1 MRRLASLL
9 LALAMAF
16 GLTATA
22 LAADVVNETGHTYA
36 AYKVFSGTQKEG
48 AEGDSAT
55 ALGDIE
61 WGGGV
66 DDSTLLPALQKLE
79 VDGAAPFAGC
89 NSAAEVAAVLQGD
102 KGRDAEITSAI
113 AKAFANEADKHR
125 IGEGTPIP
133 ADKNATVPLEPGY
146 YLFVDTEKIGE
157 GANDAY
163 NPALLQVTNH
173 TITITAKYD
182 TPIVEK
188 KVKDTE
194 DGELGDAVDVAVGD
208 KAYFVLSGTLP
219 MNLGD
224 YDSYAYTFHD
234 TLSAGLKYD
243 GNVKVYLAA
252 KDADGK
258 PDMAG
263 RTEITAGFTV
273 TPASAPLAGGGKLE
287 VAFENLKAVDGVTAD
302 SVILVE
308 YSATLTEAAVAGNP
322 GAGNPGNTNTV
333 KLEYSNNPNTSGGG
347 KPSTGETPEDTVWV
361 FTYGLDGSKVD
372 GGTKAPLGGAKF
384 ILYRGKG
391 GNEPSYDPGTGKPVD
406 GTVEYALVATVDEEV
421 KVAGWTASREE
432 AAKDDNLLV
441 SGDDGRFEV
450 AGLDAGGYYLEETE
464 APAGYNLLKDPVK
477 LTISATIGAN
487 GEAQEVTGLEITTE
501 GKDGPA
507 TKPGNPGEGTV
518 SLEVQNNM
526 GALLPSTGG
535 MGTTLFYIAGAAL
548 VLAAGALLV
557 LKRRT
562 NAGE

>member
-1 MRRLASLL
+1 MKKMRRLASLL

-22 LAADVVNETGHTYA
+22 LAAEVVNKTGHTYA
-36 AYKVFSGTQKEG
+36 AYQVFSGTQK
-48 AEGDSAT
+48 EGDSAT

-61 WGGGV
+61 WGDGV
-66 DDSTLLPALQKLE
+66 DDSTLLPALQALE

-89 NSAAEVAAVLQGD
+89 NSAAEVAAVLQGE

-133 ADKNATVPLEPGY
+133 KDENATVPLEPGY
-146 YLFVDTEKIGE
+146 YLFVDTQEIGE
-157 GANDAY
+157 GADDAY

-173 TITITAKYD
+173 TITITKKYD
-182 TPIVEK
+182 KPKVEK

-194 DGELGDAVDVAVGD
+194 DGGLGDAVDVAVGD
-208 KAYFVLSGTLP
+208 KVYFVLSGTLP
-219 MNLGD
+219 TMNLGD

-234 TLSAGLKYD
+234 TLSAGLKYNGD
-243 GNVKVYLAA
+243 VKVYLAA

-258 PDMAG
+258 PVMAG

-273 TPASAPLAGGGKLE
+273 TPESAPLAGGGKLT
-287 VAFENLKAVDGVTAD
+287 VDFKNLKAVDGVTAD

-322 GAGNPGNTNTV
+322 GNPNEV

-347 KPSTGETPEDTVWV
+347 EPSTGETPKDTVWV

-372 GGTKAPLGGAKF
+372 GGTKASLGGAKF

-406 GTVEYALVATVDEEV
+406 GTVEYALVATVDGKM
-421 KVAGWTASREE
+421 KVTGWTASREE

-441 SGDDGRFEV
+441 SGDDGLFEV
-450 AGLDAGGYYLEETE
+450 AGLDAGDYYLEETE

>member
-22 LAADVVNETGHTYA
+22 LAAEVVNKTGHTYA
-36 AYKVFSGTQKEG
+36 AYQVFSGTQKEG

-61 WGGGV
+61 WGDGV
-66 DDSTLLPALQKLE
+66 DDSTLLPALQALE

-89 NSAAEVAAVLQGD
+89 NSAAEVAAVLQGE

-133 ADKNATVPLEPGY
+133 KDENATVPLEPGY
-146 YLFVDTEKIGE
+146 YLFVDTQEVAG
-157 GANDAY
+157 NDAY
-163 NPALLQVTNH
+163 NSALLQVTNH
-173 TITITAKYD
+173 TITITKKYD
-182 TPIVEK
+182 VPEVEK

-194 DGELGDAVDVAVGD
+194 NGELGDAVDVAVGD
-208 KAYFVLSGTLP
+208 KVYFVLSGTLP
-219 MNLGD
+219 TMNLGD

-234 TLSAGLKYD
+234 TLSAGLKYNGD
-243 GNVKVYLAA
+243 VKVYLAA

-258 PDMAG
+258 PDMASK
-263 RTEITAGFTV
+263 TEITAGFTV
-273 TPASAPLAGGGKLE
+273 TPDSAPLAGGGKLE
-287 VAFENLKAVDGVTAD
+287 VAFENLKAVAGVTAD

-322 GAGNPGNTNTV
+322 GNPNEV
-333 KLEYSNNPNTSGGG
+333 KLVYSNNPNTSEDG
-347 KPSTGETPEDTVWV
+347 KPSTGETPKDTVWV

-372 GGTKAPLGGAKF
+372 GETNAPLGGAKF
-384 ILYRGKG
+384 ILYRGEG

-406 GTVEYALVATVDEEV
+406 GTVEYALVAMVDGKM
-421 KVAGWTASREE
+421 KVTGWTASREE

-450 AGLDAGGYYLEETE
+450 AGLDAGGYYLEETQ

>member
-1 MRRLASLL
+1 MKKMRRLASLL

-22 LAADVVNETGHTYA
+22 LAAEVVNKTGHTYA
-36 AYKVFSGTQKEG
+36 AYQVFSGTQKEG

-61 WGGGV
+61 WGDGV
-66 DDSTLLPALQKLE
+66 DDSTLLPALQALE

-89 NSAAEVAAVLQGD
+89 NSAAEVAAVLQGE

-133 ADKNATVPLEPGY
+133 KDENATVPLEPGY
-146 YLFVDTEKIGE
+146 YLFVDTQEVAG
-157 GANDAY
+157 NDAY
-163 NPALLQVTNH
+163 NSALLQVTNH
-173 TITITAKYD
+173 TITITKKYD
-182 TPIVEK
+182 VPEVEK

-194 DGELGDAVDVAVGD
+194 NGELGDAVDVAVGD
-208 KAYFVLSGTLP
+208 KVYFVLSGTLP
-219 MNLGD
+219 TMNLGD

-234 TLSAGLKYD
+234 TLSAGLKYNGD
-243 GNVKVYLAA
+243 VKVYLAA

-258 PDMAG
+258 PDMASK
-263 RTEITAGFTV
+263 TEITAGFTV
-273 TPASAPLAGGGKLE
+273 TPDSAPLAGGGKLE
-287 VAFENLKAVDGVTAD
+287 VAFENLKAVAGVTAD

-322 GAGNPGNTNTV
+322 GNPNEV
-333 KLEYSNNPNTSGGG
+333 KLVYSNNPNTSEDG
-347 KPSTGETPEDTVWV
+347 KPSTGETPKDTVWV

-372 GGTKAPLGGAKF
+372 GETNAPLGGAKF
-384 ILYRGKG
+384 ILYRGEG

-406 GTVEYALVATVDEEV
+406 GTVEYALVAMVDGKM
-421 KVAGWTASREE
+421 KVTGWTASREE

-450 AGLDAGGYYLEETE
+450 AGLDAGGYYLEETQ

>member
-22 LAADVVNETGHTYA
+22 LAAEVVNKTGHTYA
-36 AYKVFSGTQKEG
+36 AYQVFSGTQKEG
-48 AEGDSAT
+48 AEGASAT

-61 WGGGV
+61 WGDGV
-66 DDSTLLPALQKLE
+66 DDSTLLPALQALE

-89 NSAAEVAAVLQGD
+89 NSAAEVAAVLQGE

-133 ADKNATVPLEPGY
+133 ADANATVPLEPGY
-146 YLFVDTEKIGE
+146 YLFVDTEEIGE
-157 GANDAY
+157 GAYDAY

-182 TPIVEK
+182 KPKVEK

-208 KAYFVLSGTLP
+208 KVYFVLSGTLP
-219 MNLGD
+219 TMNLGD

-234 TLSAGLKYD
+234 TLSAGLKYNGD
-243 GNVKVYLAA
+243 VKVYLAA

-258 PDMAG
+258 PDMASK
-263 RTEITAGFTV
+263 TEITAGFTV
-273 TPASAPLAGGGKLE
+273 TPDSAPLAGGGKLE
-287 VAFENLKAVDGVTAD
+287 VAFENLKAVAGVTAD

-322 GAGNPGNTNTV
+322 GNPNEV
-333 KLEYSNNPNTSGGG
+333 KLVYSNNPNTSEDG
-347 KPSTGETPEDTVWV
+347 KPSTGETPKDTVWV

-372 GGTKAPLGGAKF
+372 GETNAALGGAKF
-384 ILYRGKG
+384 ILYRGEG

-406 GTVEYALVATVDEEV
+406 GTVEYALVATIDGEV

-450 AGLDAGGYYLEETE
+450 AGLDAGGYYLEETQ